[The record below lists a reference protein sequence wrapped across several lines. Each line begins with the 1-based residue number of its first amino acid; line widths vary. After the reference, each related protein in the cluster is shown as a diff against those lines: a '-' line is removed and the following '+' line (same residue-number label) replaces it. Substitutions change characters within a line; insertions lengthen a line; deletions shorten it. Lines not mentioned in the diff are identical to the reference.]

1 MIIILFRSGITQFL
15 RLRMSIIKFGPV
27 ASQEEILVIIGKYII
42 KNLVKNTMKY
52 FIVSL
57 FSFISLNA
65 FTQFTGLNKKE
76 IATLRNL
83 VRSDSNANKLYT
95 TIRNTADKALT
106 QNPDPIDTV
115 VSEGRLATDPK
126 KIRTIQSL
134 DDIPKTYSLAIAYAI
149 ERNKNYLQK
158 ADKYLKSWALVNKPQ
173 GNPINDTKF
182 EDLFFAYDL
191 IKNNLSSDDQK
202 TINGWLNQMA
212 GAEIKTALPKTKKTS
227 FNNWNSHRLKV
238 IGLIAYLLNKDEY
251 KTYIAEEL
259 PVQIEKNLL
268 PDGSGIDFQERD
280 ALHYHIYTLEPL
292 ISLAIVLQRATGK
305 DYYHYTTPSGSS
317 IEKSINF
324 LVPFVSGEKLHPEFI
339 NSSVAFD
346 KKRADNK
353 EAGYQI
359 GAPFKQ
365 TSGVN
370 VLIQASY
377 FDPSCMNIVKKV
389 LNVSTNYPGWQAVIN
404 AARK

>member
-1 MIIILFRSGITQFL
+1 
-15 RLRMSIIKFGPV
+15 
-27 ASQEEILVIIGKYII
+27 
-42 KNLVKNTMKY
+42 MKY
-52 FIVSL
+52 FFVFL
-57 FSFISLNA
+57 FLIIALNA

-76 IATLRNL
+76 IAALSNIVRNDN
-83 VRSDSNANKLYT
+83 SANKLYLS
-95 TIRNTADKALT
+95 IRRTADKAFT

-115 VSEGRLATDPK
+115 VSEGHLATDPK

-134 DDIPKTYSLAIAYAI
+134 EDIPKIYSLAIVYAI
-149 ERNKNYLQK
+149 ERNNNYLRK
-158 ADKYLKSWALVNKPQ
+158 ADEYLKSWAIVNKPL

-202 TINGWLNQMA
+202 IINGWLNQMA
-212 GAEIKTALPKTKKTS
+212 DAEIRTALPKTKKTS

-238 IGLIAYLLNKDEY
+238 IGLIAYLLNNDKY

-259 PVQIEKNLL
+259 PAQIEKNLL
-268 PDGSGIDFQERD
+268 PDGSGIDFHERD

-292 ISLAIVLQRATGK
+292 ISLATVLQRATGK
-305 DYYHYTTPSGSS
+305 DYYHYSSLSGCS
-317 IEKSINF
+317 IEKSIDF
-324 LVPFVSGEKLHPEFI
+324 LVPFVSGEKLHPEFV

-346 KKRADNK
+346 KKRAVNK

-377 FDPSCMNIVKKV
+377 FDPSCMNIVQKV
-389 LNVSTNYPGWQAVIN
+389 LGVSTNYPSWQAVIN